1 MIGGEKEEI
10 TTRLASFVNTH
21 AQPRMVPY
29 AYDAGHANLPSN
41 NNSNGMNDEPNY
53 YTGRNSNNGY
63 RFVIRDGLQSK
74 KRALLYRQMKK
85 KREEEARQ
93 I

>member
-1 MIGGEKEEI
+1 
-10 TTRLASFVNTH
+10 
-21 AQPRMVPY
+21 MVPY

-53 YTGRNSNNGY
+53 YTGQNSNNGY
-63 RFVIRDGLQSK
+63 RFVIRDGLSK

>member
-1 MIGGEKEEI
+1 
-10 TTRLASFVNTH
+10 
-21 AQPRMVPY
+21 
-29 AYDAGHANLPSN
+29 
-41 NNSNGMNDEPNY
+41 MNDEPNY
-53 YTGRNSNNGY
+53 YTGQNSNNGY